1 MAGIRLTSQQRADAI
16 ARALWPRVCPFAR
29 EYLVLEDFRPFFT
42 TEDAPEAFAVF
53 DLNSTGI
60 VNEATW
66 IAAVIEIWNERR
78 NLQSSVKMSDAALV
92 NLESII
98 MGFICTIWGMSVLGC
113 ISPGGYAF
121 LSGLGGVIFGFGF
134 LFKDTC
140 ERIFKSF
147 IFVLVEHPFD
157 IGDMIIIDKTHYDVL
172 EMQLFQTTFKRISDS
187 AVTYIPNNTLLT
199 KYIYNEQRSGLTTES
214 LLVTLPSN
222 ISISVLGS
230 LQSRLGVFLSE
241 NFSTFTGKIKISPIE
256 VFEGKMNIRIE
267 FKFQDCSNLEKEV
280 KIARKNTLSDQI
292 QAYLQEHSISV

>member
-1 MAGIRLTSQQRADAI
+1 MFEGNGGKGRLNT
-16 ARALWPRVCPFAR
+16 
-29 EYLVLEDFRPFFT
+29 
-42 TEDAPEAFAVF
+42 
-53 DLNSTGI
+53 
-60 VNEATW
+60 
-66 IAAVIEIWNERR
+66 
-78 NLQSSVKMSDAALV
+78 
-92 NLESII
+92 II